1 VRYREDASLDTS
13 GVEDRR
19 GGGGGR
25 AIALGGGGLGVVG
38 VVVVLLLQ
46 LLGGGGGSTGSGAG
60 AATSQQLS
68 DECRTGQ
75 DANDRTECAVVADIE
90 SIQDYWSGELGKRW
104 TPSDTVFFSGS
115 TDTGCGSATSGVGP
129 FYCPADKLVY
139 IDLSFYDELHTKFGA
154 EGGLFVDAYVLAHE
168 YGHHV
173 QDLLGTN
180 ARVKQGETGPTSGSV
195 RLELQADCYAGT
207 WANHATTVPDES
219 GAPLIEQ
226 ITSDDIDR
234 ALDTAGRIG
243 DDFIQ
248 RNLGGGSVDEQSFT
262 HGTSAQRRQ
271 WFTTGYRSGDP
282 ARCDTF
288 STSDL
293 G

>member
-1 VRYREDASLDTS
+1 MEAGRSRSAAAGSAWS
-13 GVEDRR
+13 GSSSCCSSSCSAAGA
-19 GGGGGR
+19 GG
-25 AIALGGGGLGVVG
+25 
-38 VVVVLLLQ
+38 
-46 LLGGGGGSTGSGAG
+46 TGTGAG
-60 AATSQQLS
+60 ADPFGPVLDGLGSGDSATSRQLA
-68 DECRTGQ
+68 DDCRTGE
-75 DANDRTECAVVADIE
+75 DGNTRTECAVVADVE

-129 FYCPADKLVY
+129 FSCPADEFVY
-139 IDLSFYDELHTKFGA
+139 IDLSFYDELRTRFGA

-168 YGHHV
+168 YAHHV
-173 QDLLGTN
+173 QDLLGTDE
-180 ARVKQGETGPTSGSV
+180 RVRQGETGPTSGSV

-207 WANHATTVPDES
+207 WANHATTVPDDS
-219 GAPLIEQ
+219 GAPLIEE

-248 RNLGGGSVDEQSFT
+248 RELGGGSVDEQSFT

-271 WFTTGYRSGDP
+271 WFTTGYRTGDP